1 LPAKYRHLQEP
12 WCLTTEDL
20 SPVPRWHGVTPLTP
34 AHCALPGV
42 PASMCVES
50 RVPPRGQRSLCWFKI
65 SRRPPWGHSRWL
77 RERPGG
83 SSRVDRGARSTLE
96 GASGPYPRGP
106 SRARSRGARWR
117 PARRARP
124 GAATETAAWWARG
137 RREGAVM
144 WHSGRAARAAL
155 RCAVRLRAQGG
166 RPERGRSGVGLQ
178 WAAPETGERIPL
190 QEERQI
196 NATAGPLGRGVPPSP
211 EGDLPSSCSRV

>member
-155 RCAVRLRAQGG
+155 RCAAPGSGRAP
-166 RPERGRSGVGLQ
+166 RAWTFR
-178 WAAPETGERIPL
+178 
-190 QEERQI
+190 
-196 NATAGPLGRGVPPSP
+196 
-211 EGDLPSSCSRV
+211 SRVTVGSARNWRKDPAAGGEADKRHSRPPGAGSSALSRG